1 MEIYVKCT
9 IDKETF
15 EKCLKELNCPEEV
28 FENTVKTMLT
38 EEPIFEVLDDNQELF
53 SEIKWSINEPLP

>member
-1 MEIYVKCT
+1 MKIYVKCT
-9 IDKETF
+9 IDEETF

-28 FENTVKTMLT
+28 FENKVKTMLT

>member
-9 IDKETF
+9 IDEET
-15 EKCLKELNCPEEV
+15 LKKILTSLNCPEEF